1 MVKCNITYLDF
12 IYNEPA
18 LCMWCTSRLTFLRIP
33 TMMST
38 FPAFGDLDAE
48 TGLPEQR
55 QQQQWTKHTP

>member
-12 IYNEPA
+12 IYNEPT
-18 LCMWCTSRLTFLRIP
+18 LCMWCTSGLTFLRIP
-33 TMMST
+33 TMMSI
-38 FPAFGDLDAE
+38 DLDAE